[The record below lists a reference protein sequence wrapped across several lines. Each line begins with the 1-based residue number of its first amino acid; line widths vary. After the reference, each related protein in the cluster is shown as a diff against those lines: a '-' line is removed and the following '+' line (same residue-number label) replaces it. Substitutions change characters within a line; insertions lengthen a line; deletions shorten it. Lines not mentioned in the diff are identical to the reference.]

1 MPRIARIF
9 SGWSLLRLASST
21 KRSSRRTRRGGLARP
36 SLPPK
41 PKLLDDRQAPRREV
55 ADAGHLPPPRPIAGL
70 MDLAEP
76 GLRLFLEP
84 GHALDLGQLPLGH
97 FMQPAPESAVLPR

>member
-21 KRSSRRTRRGGLARP
+21 KRSSRRTRRGGAPAPPAPR
-36 SLPPK
+36 LPPK
-41 PKLLDDRQAPRREV
+41 PKLLDDRQAPRREA

-76 GLRLFLEP
+76 GLRLFLGP
-84 GHALDLGQLPLGH
+84 RPALRLGQLPLGDS
-97 FMQPAPESAVLPR
+97 M